1 MNKMTMIQGIQS
13 DARYFQMM
21 GQALFIGWGILFFG
35 WYTEWLSMLIAI
47 SSCLLFQYIA
57 IRFGQAPVH
66 SLRSALIT
74 GLGLSLLLRVNDP
87 ILMVTA
93 ASLAIG
99 QKFLLKWRGY
109 HFWNPANFAIAIL
122 VLITRDAWVSPAQW
136 GQEMMVLFLILL
148 IGSWT
153 LNMISRWDVA
163 LYFITTIAIL
173 VFIRYQW
180 YLGWEFSVSW
190 HQLTTGSFWLYSLFM
205 ITDPM
210 TTPQHKWV
218 RRIWAITLGVL
229 TFYLQH
235 LKFIPTAAVWSLL
248 IMTPIVPFLNEGW
261 GKGKFYWMK
270 QQKQNI

>member
-1 MNKMTMIQGIQS
+1 MSKMTLTQALKS
-13 DARYFQMM
+13 DARYFQMI
-21 GQALFIGWGILFFG
+21 GQTLFISWGILFFG
-35 WYTEWLSMLIAI
+35 WHTEWLSMLLALVSVVIFQGIAI
-47 SSCLLFQYIA
+47 LA
-57 IRFGQAPVH
+57 KVAPVH

-74 GLGLSLLLRVNDP
+74 GLGLSLLLRVNEP

-99 QKFLLKWRGY
+99 QKFLLNWRGY
-109 HFWNPANFAIAIL
+109 HFWNPANFAIAAML
-122 VLITRDAWVSPAQW
+122 MVTQDAWVSPAQW
-136 GQEMMVLFLILL
+136 GQELMLLLLILF

-153 LNMISRWDVA
+153 LKQLSRWDTA
-163 LYFITTIAIL
+163 LYYMSTMTVL

-180 YLGWEFSVSW
+180 YLGWDWSVVW

-218 RRIWAITLGVL
+218 RRIWAIVSGVF

-235 LKFIPTAAVWSLL
+235 LKFIPTAAVWSLV
-248 IMTPIVPFLNEGW
+248 IMTPIVPFLNEWW
-261 GKGKFYWMK
+261 GLGRFYWMK